1 MNEGAAAQLGLFGP
15 VAGAGA
21 APATD
26 AAFRHPA
33 ATHELQLG
41 GHLVAYALRR
51 ARRRSIGF
59 VVTGDGLAVSAPRWV
74 RQADIEAALQAKA
87 GWVLRK
93 LHEQR
98 ERAHRQLAARVEWR
112 DGAELSYLGAPLRL
126 RLDGAAIGAAL
137 VPADGTTSPAQLRLG
152 LPAGAEPAQI
162 RDAVQAWL
170 QQQARQCF
178 AERIALYAP
187 RLGVRVRRLALS
199 AAATRWGSASADGS
213 IRLNWRLIHHSLP
226 TIDYVVVH
234 ELAHL
239 VEMNHSPAFWAI
251 VERVIPDYA
260 QAKAALREPV
270 SGG

>member
-1 MNEGAAAQLGLFGP
+1 MNDGAPGQLGLFEP
-15 VAGAGA
+15 AAA
-21 APATD
+21 APPPPD
-26 AAFRHPA
+26 PAFRHPA
-33 ATHELQLG
+33 ATHELRLA

-59 VVTGDGLAVSAPRWV
+59 VVSGDGLAVSAPRWV
-74 RQADIEAALQAKA
+74 RQADVEAALQAKA

-93 LHEQR
+93 LQEQR
-98 ERAHRQLAARVEWR
+98 ERAHRQLAARIDWR
-112 DGAELSYLGAPLRL
+112 DGAVLPFLGAPLRL
-126 RLDGAAIGAAL
+126 QLDAAVVGAVYQAAD
-137 VPADGTTSPAQLRLG
+137 VAAGTPARLRLG

-170 QQQARQCF
+170 QQQARACF
-178 AERIALYAP
+178 AERVALYAP
-187 RLGVRVRRLALS
+187 RLAVRVRRIALS

-213 IRLNWRLIHHSLP
+213 IRLNWRLVHHSLP

-251 VERVIPDYA
+251 VERVMPDYA

-270 SGG
+270 PG